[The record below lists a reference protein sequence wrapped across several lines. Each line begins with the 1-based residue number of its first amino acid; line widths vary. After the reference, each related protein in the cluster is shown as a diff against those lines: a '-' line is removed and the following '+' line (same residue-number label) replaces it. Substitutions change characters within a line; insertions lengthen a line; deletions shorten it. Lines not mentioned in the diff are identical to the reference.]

1 MRSANDWSAVKP
13 GEVHAVDSMQMYI
26 ARNELRIAAGIVL
39 KQEQLIQKHSS
50 CNPGDFSVQQQA
62 YSVDSY
68 AALQHSSGGIC
79 KSGKSDGTL
88 LPPPPPPSP
97 KNIDCP
103 STICH
108 ACEESE

>member
-1 MRSANDWSAVKP
+1 MRSANEWHAVKP
-13 GEVHAVDSMQMYI
+13 GEVHAVNSMQMYI

-68 AALQHSSGGIC
+68 AALQHRSGGIC
-79 KSGKSDGTL
+79 MSGKSDGTL
-88 LPPPPPPSP
+88 LPPPPLHPPKTLTAPAQSVMLV
-97 KNIDCP
+97 
-103 STICH
+103 
-108 ACEESE
+108 SE